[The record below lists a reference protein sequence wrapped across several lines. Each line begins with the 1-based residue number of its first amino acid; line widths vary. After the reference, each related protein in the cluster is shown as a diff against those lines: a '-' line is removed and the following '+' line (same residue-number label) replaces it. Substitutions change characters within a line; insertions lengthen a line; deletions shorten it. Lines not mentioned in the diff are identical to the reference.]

1 MDRSLGAIVLII
13 IVSVLGV
20 GEVALVLGGIF
31 LLLVGLFYVFI
42 VIADEASSS
51 TTKDI
56 LEKAPEMMRSPGFV
70 DDREKWMNEWVTAE
84 YKRHP
89 ENGAIIWRWIDF
101 DNYDTIEF
109 TLDNEGITY
118 IGDVIYATKEHPECH
133 DQERVL
139 RIDSVIK
146 GTEIKKTWEGTG
158 MKRVPIESIQ
168 KNIQNSLK
176 NDRELRKILEEAF
189 DQCLENGE
197 AVFDL
202 DDINLDFTDNRVKR
216 EFLKACLKSCSF
228 SSMHIQADGHRV
240 KVFIGDKDPI

>member
-31 LLLVGLFYVFI
+31 LLLVGFFYVFI
-42 VIADEASSS
+42 VIADETSSS
-51 TTKDI
+51 ATEDI
-56 LEKAPEMMRSPGFV
+56 LEKVPERYFPPGYI
-70 DDREKWMNEWVTAE
+70 DNREKWIDEWVEAE

-89 ENGAIIWRWIDF
+89 EIGAIRWRWIDF
-101 DNYDTIEF
+101 DNYDKIEF
-109 TLDNEGITY
+109 SLKNEGITY

-139 RIDSVIK
+139 RIESVVK

-158 MKRVPIESIQ
+158 MKRVPVESIQ

-176 NDRELRKILEEAF
+176 NDRSLRKILEEAF

-216 EFLKACLKSCSF
+216 EFLRACLKSCSF
-228 SSMHIQADGHRV
+228 SSMHIQADGHKV

>member
-1 MDRSLGAIVLII
+1 MDRALGAIVLII
-13 IVSVLGV
+13 VVSVLGV

-42 VIADEASSS
+42 VIADETSSS
-51 TTKDI
+51 TTEDI
-56 LEKAPEMMRSPGFV
+56 LEKVPERYFPPGYIEN
-70 DDREKWMNEWVTAE
+70 RKKWMDEWVKAE

-101 DNYDTIEF
+101 DNYDKIEF
-109 TLDNEGITY
+109 TLDKEGITY
-118 IGDVIYATKEHPECH
+118 IGDVVYATKEHPECF

-139 RIDSVIK
+139 RIDSVVK

-176 NDRELRKILEEAF
+176 NDRGLRKILEEAF

-216 EFLKACLKSCSF
+216 EFLRACLKSCSF
-228 SSMHIQADGHRV
+228 SSMHIQADGHQV

>member
-1 MDRSLGAIVLII
+1 MGRSFGALGLLVVASIVGEGEVLLVLI
-13 IVSVLGV
+13 V
-20 GEVALVLGGIF
+20 G
-31 LLLVGLFYVFI
+31 LLLIFG
-42 VIADEASSS
+42 IAYISVAVTDDSSKKASF
-51 TTKDI
+51 
-56 LEKAPEMMRSPGFV
+56 LEDAPERIPMPGFV
-70 DDREKWMNEWVTAE
+70 DNRKKWIDEWVEAE

-89 ENGAIIWRWIDF
+89 EIGAIRWRWIDF
-101 DNYDTIEF
+101 DNYDKIEF
-109 TLDNEGITY
+109 SLKNEGITY

-216 EFLKACLKSCSF
+216 EFLRACLKSCSF
-228 SSMHIQADGHRV
+228 SSMHIQADGHQV